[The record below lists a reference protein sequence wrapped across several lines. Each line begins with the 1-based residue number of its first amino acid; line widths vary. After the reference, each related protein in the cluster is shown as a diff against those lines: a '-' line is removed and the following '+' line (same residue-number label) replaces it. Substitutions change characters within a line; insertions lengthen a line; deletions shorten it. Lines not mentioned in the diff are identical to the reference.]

1 MNKKAKSNQS
11 SQIKVKQI
19 ASAIGIK
26 PNQKKI
32 LAGLGLGSI
41 GKEKTLN
48 DTVSIQGMVIK
59 VKHLVQVEKI

>member
-1 MNKKAKSNQS
+1 MNKKVKNNQS

-48 DTVSIQGMVIK
+48 DTVSIQGMVVK